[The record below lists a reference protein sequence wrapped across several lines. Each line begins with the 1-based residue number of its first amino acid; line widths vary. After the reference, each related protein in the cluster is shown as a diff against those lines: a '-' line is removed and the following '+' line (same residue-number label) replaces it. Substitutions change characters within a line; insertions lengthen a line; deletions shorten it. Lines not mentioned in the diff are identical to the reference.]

1 MANTPN
7 SSSQQILHLLSK
19 GLHATALD
27 QAEKLKNED
36 PKSGRLTLL
45 RVYAQMNDFLGFT
58 SCLEECTAEQVPD
71 DLLPFT
77 IRSMIFTGQNE
88 AATTLAQSLLTD
100 EISPER
106 KLVVGSIFEELG
118 DEIQAQKI
126 IDEIPPSIQKDARFQ
141 ILLARMAIN
150 RKDYQSACS
159 VLEDAKS
166 TFPAGLGPMVV
177 RMMQAEIG
185 FLLGRVYDKLGDYDS
200 AWQAAADAHVAKPEA
215 FDVDRLEDQA
225 TRIMDFF
232 TRERIQQMTQAS
244 EQPVEPLLVMGNP
257 RSGTTLLDTILGM
270 HPEVVSGGELSIGAQ
285 LEGKLTPLLDSY
297 LGYPECLAE
306 LRTQDANALA
316 HTYSNAVGQLSQGRR
331 FVTNKALNI
340 NMQYGFLRC
349 VAPGMR
355 TISLH
360 RHPLDNCVSC
370 FMSLIPMRGHGY
382 VQDQEKMARVWIAR
396 RKLQDHWA
404 EVMTE
409 DPILQL
415 HYESMVNNQ
424 TLETKRILD
433 FLNLDFDENCL
444 RFHESDTVAATVS
457 SKQVQQPMYNT
468 SAGRWQRYEK
478 HLSVL
483 IDRLDFW
490 LR

>member
-1 MANTPN
+1 
-7 SSSQQILHLLSK
+7 
-19 GLHATALD
+19 
-27 QAEKLKNED
+27 
-36 PKSGRLTLL
+36 
-45 RVYAQMNDFLGFT
+45 
-58 SCLEECTAEQVPD
+58 
-71 DLLPFT
+71 
-77 IRSMIFTGQNE
+77 
-88 AATTLAQSLLTD
+88 
-100 EISPER
+100 
-106 KLVVGSIFEELG
+106 
-118 DEIQAQKI
+118 
-126 IDEIPPSIQKDARFQ
+126 
-141 ILLARMAIN
+141 
-150 RKDYQSACS
+150 
-159 VLEDAKS
+159 
-166 TFPAGLGPMVV
+166 
-177 RMMQAEIG
+177 
-185 FLLGRVYDKLGDYDS
+185 
-200 AWQAAADAHVAKPEA
+200 
-215 FDVDRLEDQA
+215 
-225 TRIMDFF
+225 MDFF

-340 NMQYGFLRC
+340 NLQYGFLRC

-396 RKLQDHWA
+396 RRLQDHWA

>member
-1 MANTPN
+1 M
-7 SSSQQILHLLSK
+7 
-19 GLHATALD
+19 
-27 QAEKLKNED
+27 
-36 PKSGRLTLL
+36 
-45 RVYAQMNDFLGFT
+45 
-58 SCLEECTAEQVPD
+58 
-71 DLLPFT
+71 
-77 IRSMIFTGQNE
+77 
-88 AATTLAQSLLTD
+88 
-100 EISPER
+100 
-106 KLVVGSIFEELG
+106 
-118 DEIQAQKI
+118 
-126 IDEIPPSIQKDARFQ
+126 
-141 ILLARMAIN
+141 
-150 RKDYQSACS
+150 
-159 VLEDAKS
+159 
-166 TFPAGLGPMVV
+166 
-177 RMMQAEIG
+177 
-185 FLLGRVYDKLGDYDS
+185 
-200 AWQAAADAHVAKPEA
+200 
-215 FDVDRLEDQA
+215 
-225 TRIMDFF
+225 
-232 TRERIQQMTQAS
+232 
-244 EQPVEPLLVMGNP
+244 
-257 RSGTTLLDTILGM
+257 
-270 HPEVVSGGELSIGAQ
+270 SIGAQ

-340 NMQYGFLRC
+340 NLQYGFLRC

-444 RFHESDTVAATVS
+444 LFSHESDTVAATVS

>member
-1 MANTPN
+1 
-7 SSSQQILHLLSK
+7 
-19 GLHATALD
+19 
-27 QAEKLKNED
+27 
-36 PKSGRLTLL
+36 
-45 RVYAQMNDFLGFT
+45 
-58 SCLEECTAEQVPD
+58 
-71 DLLPFT
+71 
-77 IRSMIFTGQNE
+77 
-88 AATTLAQSLLTD
+88 
-100 EISPER
+100 
-106 KLVVGSIFEELG
+106 
-118 DEIQAQKI
+118 
-126 IDEIPPSIQKDARFQ
+126 
-141 ILLARMAIN
+141 
-150 RKDYQSACS
+150 
-159 VLEDAKS
+159 
-166 TFPAGLGPMVV
+166 MVV

-316 HTYSNAVGQLSQGRR
+316 HTYSNAVGKLSQGRR

-483 IDRLDFW
+483 MDRLDFW